1 MAATIQPQALPYS
14 VGKITRGW
22 MIAVVAFLALLALG
36 LYAYSLQFAQGE
48 SVTNLYDTGTRGGT
62 PWGLYV
68 VFVVYFVGVSFSG
81 IAVAAV
87 VRIINVPHL
96 RPITRMAELLTI
108 VALILGA
115 FSVLVDLGQPARGIV
130 NFFRYARPMSPFFG
144 TFSLVISGYLFASL
158 VYLYLASRPD
168 AAYMASQRTRMA
180 WLYRLWAAGYKD
192 TPEERKRRSR
202 MSLWLAVALLPML
215 VMAHSTLGFIFGIQ
229 VGRPG
234 WYSALQA
241 PEFVVLAGI
250 SGIGLLMIVAAVLR
264 LVLREAK
271 RLDVRVFSWL
281 GNFMTVLIVVYIYF
295 LLAELLTAIYQGQRH
310 ELEISN
316 ALLKGRY
323 AVLFW
328 LSGGLLVL
336 AGLTGGVQMITR
348 RYSIPLL
355 VAAGV
360 LVTAAAILKRFLLVV
375 PSLTMGQRLPYAD
388 GGYSPNWVE
397 YSVILGLFALG
408 ALMYIA
414 FLKVFPIIN
423 VTETE

>member
-1 MAATIQPQALPYS
+1 
-14 VGKITRGW
+14 
-22 MIAVVAFLALLALG
+22 
-36 LYAYSLQFAQGE
+36 
-48 SVTNLYDTGTRGGT
+48 
-62 PWGLYV
+62 
-68 VFVVYFVGVSFSG
+68 
-81 IAVAAV
+81 
-87 VRIINVPHL
+87 
-96 RPITRMAELLTI
+96 
-108 VALILGA
+108 
-115 FSVLVDLGQPARGIV
+115 
-130 NFFRYARPMSPFFG
+130 
-144 TFSLVISGYLFASL
+144 
-158 VYLYLASRPD
+158 
-168 AAYMASQRTRMA
+168 
-180 WLYRLWAAGYKD
+180 
-192 TPEERKRRSR
+192 
-202 MSLWLAVALLPML
+202 
-215 VMAHSTLGFIFGIQ
+215 
-229 VGRPG
+229 
-234 WYSALQA
+234 
-241 PEFVVLAGI
+241 
-250 SGIGLLMIVAAVLR
+250 
-264 LVLREAK
+264 
-271 RLDVRVFSWL
+271 
-281 GNFMTVLIVVYIYF
+281 
-295 LLAELLTAIYQGQRH
+295 
-310 ELEISN
+310 LEISN